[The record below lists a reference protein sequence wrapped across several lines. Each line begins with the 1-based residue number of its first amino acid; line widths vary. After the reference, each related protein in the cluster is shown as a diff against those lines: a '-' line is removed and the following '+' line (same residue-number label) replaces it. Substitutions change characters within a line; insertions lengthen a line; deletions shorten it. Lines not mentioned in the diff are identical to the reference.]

1 MQYRD
6 GRSGR
11 GMVVLDVHAPPEK
24 VFELL
29 TRFSRYE
36 SFIPTVR
43 SVTVY
48 GTTEKTNSVRAYLLH
63 QNPLCCTN
71 DTAISFSTTTMS
83 QLLTEND

>member
-48 GTTEKTNSVRAYLLH
+48 GTTEKTNSVSPYLLH
-63 QNPLCCTN
+63 KEPLDLCDSLIHMYHSIFVIASHMT
-71 DTAISFSTTTMS
+71 
-83 QLLTEND
+83 